1 MDSFDP
7 ADAEECRRLAQT
19 WAPVLHALANPERL
33 LIALWLAGTAC
44 AVRDLQDVTGLSQP
58 LVSYHL
64 RELRNAG
71 LVTFTASGR
80 ANRYQLSN
88 PDLDKL
94 ALLIGGLEGQGP
106 PTRRPTSCLPG
117 GVVPGR

>member
-1 MDSFDP
+1 MTDWDP
-7 ADAEECRRLAQT
+7 AEVQECRCLAET

-33 LIALWLAGTAC
+33 LIALWLAGSTC
-44 AVRDLQDVTGLSQP
+44 TVRDLQDVSGLSQS

-64 RELRNAG
+64 QELRKAG
-71 LVTFTASGR
+71 LVTSTASGR

-94 ALLIGGLEGQGP
+94 ALLIGSLEGASHQEGE
-106 PTRRPTSCLPG
+106 G
-117 GVVPGR
+117 

>member
-1 MDSFDP
+1 MATTCTRSIQRTR
-7 ADAEECRRLAQT
+7 A
-19 WAPVLHALANPERL
+19 

-44 AVRDLQDVTGLSQP
+44 TVRDLQDVTGLSRP

-71 LVTFTASGR
+71 LVTSTPSGR

-94 ALLIGGLEGQGP
+94 ALLVGGLEGQSSP
-106 PTRRPTSCLPG
+106 S
-117 GVVPGR
+117 